1 MDVEV
6 SGLKSQ
12 TENLRKSLQNSNVA
26 TSWGVFRVRI
36 KKIII
41 KKEPY
46 NDSLLWVFQTNE
58 IINATCWCMKK
69 K

>member
-6 SGLKSQ
+6 SSLKSQ

-36 KKIII
+36 KK
-41 KKEPY
+41 KK
-46 NDSLLWVFQTNE
+46 NNLQR
-58 IINATCWCMKK
+58 
-69 K
+69 